1 MREGRRLRSRLNSAL
16 FLHWWLDMK
25 TDMPHKELEQFMRD
39 NIVRDKIYTP
49 HLLYGVYQDILKR
62 DGLIE
67 KYSVMTHTSF
77 VKRIG
82 EWSKPGK
89 WLIKKGRGK
98 NAIYSKRAC
107 KSDLTWAQVRETVK
121 RLLWAK

>member
-1 MREGRRLRSRLNSAL
+1 
-16 FLHWWLDMK
+16 MK

-39 NIVRDKIYTP
+39 NIIRDKIYSP
-49 HLLYGVYQDILKR
+49 HLLYKLYEEILKR

-67 KYSVMTHTSF
+67 NYSVMSHSSF

-98 NAIYSKRAC
+98 NAIYSKRATHRSNMTC
-107 KSDLTWAQVRETVK
+107 AELAAKVK
-121 RLLWAK
+121 GWLWKR

>member
-1 MREGRRLRSRLNSAL
+1 
-16 FLHWWLDMK
+16 MK

-39 NIVRDKIYTP
+39 NIVRDKIYSP
-49 HLLYGVYQDILKR
+49 HLLYKVYQDILKR
-62 DGLIE
+62 EGNYERFSLMSE
-67 KYSVMTHTSF
+67 TSF

-107 KSDLTWAQVRETVK
+107 KSNFNWAEVRSKVK
-121 RLLWAK
+121 GWLWVK